1 MTNTTKTPNQTE
13 ELSQRVKELEEVNAQ
28 QKATIKW
35 YEEQFRL
42 MQQKRF
48 ASSSEKTPDNQIEL
62 PLFNE
67 TEVTEAPEVEEP
79 TEEEITYTRKK
90 RKRTSSDSV
99 NQLPVEVVTHTLP
112 ESEQICSCCSGPIHE
127 MTVEKRREIEIIP
140 ASAYIK
146 EHRRSVYSCRQCEKN
161 EVETPIAKAQMPEPV
176 IFKSMASPSAIAH
189 IMTQKYV
196 EGLPLY
202 RQEKQLERLD
212 LTLSRQTMANWMIK
226 AATNWLEPVYE
237 SLKAFLLTRPT
248 MHVDET
254 TIQVLKEK
262 DRSATSKSYM
272 WLYRSGREDPSCV
285 LFDYQTTRATKHPK
299 RFLDGYKGILH
310 VDGYKGY
317 DGLPNVQLSGCW
329 AHARRK
335 FDEAT
340 KAGNFGK
347 SNGPT
352 LSEQGLAYI
361 NQLYKIE
368 RSLKGKPLDDIHEN
382 RQEKSVPVVDA
393 FFAWTKKHV
402 NTVAPKSLL
411 GQAMK
416 YVINQEQ
423 KLRRPFGNA
432 QLDIDNNRAERSIK
446 PFVIGRKNWLFAQT
460 FKGARAS
467 AVIYSVIETAK
478 ENNLKP
484 FEYLTYL
491 FEILPNINE
500 LTSESLKPLLP
511 WSDQLPDKVKN

>member
-262 DRSATSKSYM
+262 DR
-272 WLYRSGREDPSCV
+272 P
-285 LFDYQTTRATKHPK
+285 
-299 RFLDGYKGILH
+299 
-310 VDGYKGY
+310 
-317 DGLPNVQLSGCW
+317 
-329 AHARRK
+329 
-335 FDEAT
+335 
-340 KAGNFGK
+340 
-347 SNGPT
+347 
-352 LSEQGLAYI
+352 
-361 NQLYKIE
+361 
-368 RSLKGKPLDDIHEN
+368 
-382 RQEKSVPVVDA
+382 
-393 FFAWTKKHV
+393 
-402 NTVAPKSLL
+402 
-411 GQAMK
+411 
-416 YVINQEQ
+416 
-423 KLRRPFGNA
+423 
-432 QLDIDNNRAERSIK
+432 
-446 PFVIGRKNWLFAQT
+446 
-460 FKGARAS
+460 
-467 AVIYSVIETAK
+467 
-478 ENNLKP
+478 
-484 FEYLTYL
+484 
-491 FEILPNINE
+491 
-500 LTSESLKPLLP
+500 
-511 WSDQLPDKVKN
+511 